1 MTVQE
6 GTSVQTRIIS
16 VIGVAV
22 IVMFSLTF
30 FIKGGITQ
38 VSIFGSWITRSLY
51 FASIATAIYV
61 LRSHLNRV
69 REQGPRW
76 TTSALLMIV
85 FVVFLVWNLSGYVG
99 YNDYFSLIAAVG
111 QGGVNCLIAFSYLS
125 SMFRFRTNTWEKAV
139 MATTAVAC
147 AVTISP
153 LLPTLI
159 PGTEAISVWLLN
171 YPGTAVSSV
180 LWTTTYIGL
189 AAILA
194 RTFIGKERLS
204 AAGR

>member
-6 GTSVQTRIIS
+6 GTSVQTRIVS
-16 VIGVAV
+16 VIGVIV
-22 IVMFSLTF
+22 IIAFSLTF
-30 FIKGGITQ
+30 FMKGGIPQ
-38 VSIFGSWITRSLY
+38 VSLFGSWITRALY
-51 FASIATAIYV
+51 FASIATAIYM
-61 LRSHLNRV
+61 LRSHLYRI
-69 REQGPRW
+69 RDRGPRW
-76 TTSALLMIV
+76 STSALLVIV
-85 FVVFLVWNLSGYVG
+85 FCVFLIWNLSGYVG
-99 YNDYFSLIAAVG
+99 YIDYFSLIAAVG

-147 AVTISP
+147 VTTISP
-153 LLPTLI
+153 LLPTI
-159 PGTEAISVWLLN
+159 FPGTEAISVWLLN
-171 YPGTAVSSV
+171 YPGTAVTSV

-189 AAILA
+189 AAMLA